1 MKNCKS
7 MYMYHG
13 CVVLLFVRRRMSDST
28 TTTAKR
34 SHLNLLN
41 ADEEDA
47 LVQYC
52 EDLMRMRRPVHRAQ
66 LRYNV
71 VVSKVMYVWQI
82 SNKKVSN
89 NVVVSKC
96 LVRGHVMS
104 DK

>member
-1 MKNCKS
+1 MI
-7 MYMYHG
+7 
-13 CVVLLFVRRRMSDST
+13 VLSWTHSRVLFVRRRMSDST
-28 TTTAKR
+28 TTAVKR

-71 VVSKVMYVWQI
+71 VVSK
-82 SNKKVSN
+82 
-89 NVVVSKC
+89 C
-96 LVRGHVMS
+96 LIRGDVMS